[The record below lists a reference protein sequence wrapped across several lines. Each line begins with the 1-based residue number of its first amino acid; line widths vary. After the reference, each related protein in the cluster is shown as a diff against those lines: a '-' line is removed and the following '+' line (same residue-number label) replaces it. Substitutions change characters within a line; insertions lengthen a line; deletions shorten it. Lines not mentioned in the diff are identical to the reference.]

1 MKKNTRIAIVLA
13 ALTAVM
19 AFASCGSSDSSS
31 KADTSSAAAASAAEN
46 AADSTAAEST
56 PAESTADTAESTSA
70 ESEGNP
76 ATEIDTAKLTATA
89 WASAVMIKTDGTT
102 PTVEEYAQEQGQTT
116 EDMLT
121 TICFGTDG
129 SFVVVRQGVGA
140 IFGTYTVNGKEVAV
154 TLDNGVTSKFEMT
167 ERDGKTMLGEEE
179 TDKSTGIEGTFYGAY
194 DKIVPDEYIAS
205 LKAGGEGA
213 AEGGE
218 GAAEG
223 GEGAAEG
230 GEGAAEGGEGAAE
243 GGEGAAEGGEEAA
256 E

>member
-56 PAESTADTAESTSA
+56 PAESTADTAESTPAESTPA

-129 SFVVVRQGVGA
+129 SFVLVKQGVGA
-140 IFGTYTVNGKEVAV
+140 VFGTYTVNGKEVAV

-179 TDKSTGIEGTFYGAY
+179 TDKSTGIEGTLYGAY

-205 LKAGGEGA
+205 LKS
-213 AEGGE
+213 
-218 GAAEG
+218 G